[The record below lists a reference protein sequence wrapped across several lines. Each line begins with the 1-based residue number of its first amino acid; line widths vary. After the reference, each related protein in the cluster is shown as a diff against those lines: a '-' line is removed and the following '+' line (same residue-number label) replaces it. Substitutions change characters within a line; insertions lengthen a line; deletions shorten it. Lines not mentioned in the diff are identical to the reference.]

1 MNDDSTLA
9 IEAPLSSTRTSSPTS
24 MSALD
29 HAADDRDL
37 VTSEAISATDLIG
50 KKKQRLRGLQD
61 LPPEL
66 LFKIKDLLVDLPD
79 HASFG
84 SLCHQ
89 TSSLYQ
95 DDEFRNLALRANVGR
110 PNLFKD
116 KSWASTAR
124 MVTKH
129 LYECDLCHRYMH
141 DATLNMDIES
151 ESAKKVYD
159 KAGDAPWIAVIS
171 NLRQSAGRYSID
183 WTKGSLQERPELILA
198 SFGSSHQDGDLPATS
213 TEEQYDP
220 RLIEHPAMACRLAF
234 IQPIRRVKCGF
245 ESDSVWQFGKA
256 KPADKSQHGE
266 SSTITSASYHELNA
280 RAAQAQEYRSSCFNP
295 DGITVLDLLLAASN
309 TPEVPTDGLTDRP
322 LVFGGILDDTLR
334 GQNTIWVHAT
344 AAPESNATDGSIMN
358 PLITPSPYS
367 YASESTH
374 EIQRHRHSA
383 SNTSIDWS
391 RMNEANF
398 GLCEPLLGNNYGFY
412 PLEVN

>member
-1 MNDDSTLA
+1 
-9 IEAPLSSTRTSSPTS
+9 

-124 MVTKH
+124 KLWNYLFTPHFTPRTRALSAFYLAGMVTKH

-280 RAAQAQEYRSSCFNP
+280 RAAQAEEYRSSCFNP

-309 TPEVPTDGLTDRP
+309 T
-322 LVFGGILDDTLR
+322 
-334 GQNTIWVHAT
+334 
-344 AAPESNATDGSIMN
+344 
-358 PLITPSPYS
+358 
-367 YASESTH
+367 
-374 EIQRHRHSA
+374 
-383 SNTSIDWS
+383 
-391 RMNEANF
+391 
-398 GLCEPLLGNNYGFY
+398 
-412 PLEVN
+412 